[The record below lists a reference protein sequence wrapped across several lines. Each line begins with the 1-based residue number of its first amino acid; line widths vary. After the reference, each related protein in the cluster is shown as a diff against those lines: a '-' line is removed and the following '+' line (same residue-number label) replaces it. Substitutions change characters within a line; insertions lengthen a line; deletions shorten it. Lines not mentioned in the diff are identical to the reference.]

1 MTPDKMESVYW
12 ITIRKTRARWEAE
25 LMQQLLTAYDIPSRV
40 VDIGL
45 GIYCGQGSQAALQV
59 RSLDQ
64 WTALLLLST
73 PEDTEPI

>member
-1 MTPDKMESVYW
+1 MSW
-12 ITIRKTRARWEAE
+12 ITIKTTQARWEAE
-25 LMQQLLTAYDIPSRV
+25 LMQQLLSAYDIPSRV

-59 RSLDQ
+59 LSQDQ

-73 PEDTEPI
+73 PEDN